1 MASQEITDILAPRK
15 PRFISL
21 PGIWRAL
28 RVWPI
33 VPVFLLSLVLVSGI
47 AAPWVAPHDPDRGN
61 LRERNL
67 PPFWSGPETALK
79 TVADNVALEEQGR
92 LITLRN
98 AQEIDPQAAVGDTVE
113 VEIAS
118 GGSTKYLLGTDQLG
132 RDLLSRV
139 IYGARISL
147 VVAVVTLGVGGTIG
161 VTLGLVAGWY
171 GGWVDEL
178 IMRFVDVMLSLP
190 LILVALVLVVT
201 LGQSFSIIVTVLCL
215 FIWPR
220 FARQIRGEVLQLK
233 TQDYVALAK
242 VSGASTLRI
251 LFVHIFPGTIN
262 TLIVVATLQI
272 GIVILLESVL
282 SFLGAGVPP
291 PTAAWGSMVAEGRDR
306 LAGFWWIS
314 TFPGLAIML
323 TVMSLNLFGDWLRDK
338 LDPRLRQMSSAAP
351 AEHFIGKTERPQTRD
366 ESGAF
371 LSGSSERQPYN
382 SRRVSSSKARSS
394 ALNSGNPGAFGLIP
408 PVKAGGRFSK
418 NALRPSSPSVVSWVS
433 KVLNRV

>member
-1 MASQEITDILAPRK
+1 MASQETTDILAPRE
-15 PRFISL
+15 PRLISL

-33 VPVFLLSLVLVSGI
+33 VPVILLSLVLVSGI

-67 PPFWSGPETALK
+67 PPFWSGPESALK
-79 TVADNVALEEQGR
+79 TVADSVALEEQGR

-98 AQEIDPQAAVGDTVE
+98 AQEIDPQAAVGDRVE
-113 VEIAS
+113 VEIAG

-291 PTAAWGSMVAEGRDR
+291 PTAAWGSMVADGRDR

-338 LDPRLRQMSSAAP
+338 LDPRLRQ
-351 AEHFIGKTERPQTRD
+351 
-366 ESGAF
+366 
-371 LSGSSERQPYN
+371 
-382 SRRVSSSKARSS
+382 
-394 ALNSGNPGAFGLIP
+394 
-408 PVKAGGRFSK
+408 
-418 NALRPSSPSVVSWVS
+418 
-433 KVLNRV
+433 VL

>member
-1 MASQEITDILAPRK
+1 MASQETTDILAPRE
-15 PRFISL
+15 PRLISL

-98 AQEIDPQAAVGDTVE
+98 AQEIDPQAAVGDRVE
-113 VEIAS
+113 VEIAG

-291 PTAAWGSMVAEGRDR
+291 PTAAWGSMVADGRDR
-306 LAGFWWIS
+306 LAGYWWIS

-338 LDPRLRQMSSAAP
+338 LDPRLRQ
-351 AEHFIGKTERPQTRD
+351 
-366 ESGAF
+366 
-371 LSGSSERQPYN
+371 
-382 SRRVSSSKARSS
+382 
-394 ALNSGNPGAFGLIP
+394 
-408 PVKAGGRFSK
+408 
-418 NALRPSSPSVVSWVS
+418 
-433 KVLNRV
+433 VL

>member
-1 MASQEITDILAPRK
+1 MASQETTDILAPRK

-67 PPFWSGPETALK
+67 PPFWSGPESGLK

-113 VEIAS
+113 VEIAG

-242 VSGASTLRI
+242 VAGASTRRI
-251 LFVHIFPGTIN
+251 LLIHIFPGTIN

-291 PTAAWGSMVAEGRDR
+291 PTAAWGSMVADGRDR

-338 LDPRLRQMSSAAP
+338 LDPRLRQ
-351 AEHFIGKTERPQTRD
+351 
-366 ESGAF
+366 
-371 LSGSSERQPYN
+371 
-382 SRRVSSSKARSS
+382 
-394 ALNSGNPGAFGLIP
+394 
-408 PVKAGGRFSK
+408 
-418 NALRPSSPSVVSWVS
+418 
-433 KVLNRV
+433 VL

>member
-1 MASQEITDILAPRK
+1 MASQETTDILAPRE
-15 PRFISL
+15 PRLISL

-33 VPVFLLSLVLVSGI
+33 VPVILLSLVLVSGI

-67 PPFWSGPETALK
+67 PPFWSGPESALK
-79 TVADNVALEEQGR
+79 TVADSVALEEQGR

-113 VEIAS
+113 VEIGG

-291 PTAAWGSMVAEGRDR
+291 PTAAWGSMVADGRDR

-338 LDPRLRQMSSAAP
+338 LDPRLRQ
-351 AEHFIGKTERPQTRD
+351 
-366 ESGAF
+366 
-371 LSGSSERQPYN
+371 
-382 SRRVSSSKARSS
+382 
-394 ALNSGNPGAFGLIP
+394 
-408 PVKAGGRFSK
+408 
-418 NALRPSSPSVVSWVS
+418 
-433 KVLNRV
+433 VL

>member
-1 MASQEITDILAPRK
+1 MASQETTDILAPPK
-15 PRFISL
+15 PRLISL

-67 PPFWSGPETALK
+67 PPFWSGPESALK
-79 TVADNVALEEQGR
+79 TVAASVALEEQGR

-113 VEIAS
+113 VEIAG

-201 LGQSFSIIVTVLCL
+201 LGQSFTIIVTVLCL

-242 VSGASTLRI
+242 VAGASTPRI

-291 PTAAWGSMVAEGRDR
+291 PTAAWGSMVADGRDR

-338 LDPRLRQMSSAAP
+338 LDPRLRQ
-351 AEHFIGKTERPQTRD
+351 
-366 ESGAF
+366 
-371 LSGSSERQPYN
+371 
-382 SRRVSSSKARSS
+382 
-394 ALNSGNPGAFGLIP
+394 
-408 PVKAGGRFSK
+408 
-418 NALRPSSPSVVSWVS
+418 
-433 KVLNRV
+433 VL